1 MSFIPQLGNPMNLT
15 ETLSKFV
22 VQSQIEDFPDEVI
35 ETSKKCFL
43 DWIGVAIGGMKD
55 PSVEMLVNLIK
66 EIGGKKQARILGYGM
81 KTSILNAALINGIM
95 SHILDYDDAHSES
108 RSHPSSP
115 LIPALLSMAEYKKSR
130 GRDLITAVVLGF
142 EVGTR
147 IGLGLGKT
155 YYEMGWHATSILGR
169 FGSAAGVGKLLKLN
183 EKQLARA
190 IGLAATQAGGLR
202 RVFGTMGKPFHA
214 GKASM
219 DGMLSALLASRG
231 FSAPEDVLDGK
242 SNFLEIFSGGY
253 DPNRITQGLGIEY
266 QVLKDSFKPYAAC
279 LLIHPAIDG
288 LIWMR
293 EQGGFE
299 LDSVDQIDLEV
310 SPLCMTVTDNPDPK
324 NGLDGK
330 FSIYFCAALALAE
343 GRVQEGQF
351 TQEKIKDR
359 RVRDFMRKMKVL
371 GVDSLKETE
380 AHVVIKLKDGTQWE
394 RRVLTPKGDPENPMS
409 FDEISY
415 KFRSLAQDLL
425 SGRQMDQIIHVVH
438 NLERIEEPSTLLK
451 LCCVKKIDRQ

>member
-1 MSFIPQLGNPMNLT
+1 MNLT

-22 VQSQIEDFPDEVI
+22 VQSQMEDFPEEVI

-55 PSVEMLVNLIK
+55 PSAEILVDLIK
-66 EIGGKKQARILGYGM
+66 EMGGRKQATVLGYGI
-81 KTSILNAALINGIM
+81 KSNILNAALINGIM
-95 SHILDYDDAHSES
+95 SHVLDYDDAHSES

-115 LIPALLSMAEYKKSR
+115 LIPALLSMAEYKKMR
-130 GRDLITAVVLGF
+130 GKDLITAFVLGF

-147 IGLGLGKT
+147 IGLALGKT
-155 YYEMGWHATSILGR
+155 YYELGWHATSVLGR
-169 FGSAAGVGKLLKLN
+169 FGSAVGVGKLLRLN
-183 EKQLARA
+183 PKQMACA
-190 IGLAATQAGGLR
+190 MGLAATQAGGLR

-231 FSAPEDVLDGK
+231 FSAPEDVLEGK

-253 DPNRITQGLGIEY
+253 DPNRITQGLGREY
-266 QVLKDSFKPYAAC
+266 QVLRDSFKPYAAC

-293 EQGGFE
+293 EQGAFE
-299 LDSVDQIDLEV
+299 LDSVEQIDLEV

-324 NGLDGK
+324 NGLEGK
-330 FSIYFCAALALAE
+330 FSIYFCAALSLAE
-343 GRVQEGQF
+343 GKVQESQF
-351 TQEKIKDR
+351 TREKTKDHR
-359 RVRDFMRKMKVL
+359 IRDFMRKTKAL
-371 GVDSLKETE
+371 GVDSLEETE
-380 AHVVIKLKDGTQWE
+380 AHVVIKLKNGAQLD

-425 SGRQMDQIIHVVH
+425 SDRQMDQIIHVVH
-438 NLERIEEPSTLLK
+438 NLEKIEDTSTLLK
-451 LCCVKKIDRQ
+451 LCRVKKIDCQ

>member
-1 MSFIPQLGNPMNLT
+1 MNLT

-22 VQSQIEDFPDEVI
+22 VQSQMEDFPEEVI

-55 PSVEMLVNLIK
+55 PSAEILVDLIK
-66 EIGGKKQARILGYGM
+66 EMGGRKQATVLGYGI
-81 KTSILNAALINGIM
+81 KTNILNAALINGIM
-95 SHILDYDDAHSES
+95 SHVLDYDDAHSES

-115 LIPALLSMAEYKKSR
+115 LIPALLSMAEYKKMR
-130 GRDLITAVVLGF
+130 GKDLITAFVLGF

-147 IGLGLGKT
+147 IGLALGKT
-155 YYEMGWHATSILGR
+155 YYELGWHATSVLGR
-169 FGSAAGVGKLLKLN
+169 FGSAVGVGKLLRLN
-183 EKQLARA
+183 PKQMACA
-190 IGLAATQAGGLR
+190 MGLAATQAGGLR

-231 FSAPEDVLDGK
+231 FSAPEDVLEGK

-253 DPNRITQGLGIEY
+253 DPNRITQGLGREY
-266 QVLKDSFKPYAAC
+266 QVLRDSFKPYAAC

-293 EQGGFE
+293 EQGAFE
-299 LDSVDQIDLEV
+299 LDSVEQIDLEV
-310 SPLCMTVTDNPDPK
+310 SPLCMTVTDNPDPR
-324 NGLDGK
+324 NGLEGK
-330 FSIYFCAALALAE
+330 FSIYFCAALSLAE
-343 GRVQEGQF
+343 GKVQESQF
-351 TQEKIKDR
+351 TREKMKDHR
-359 RVRDFMRKMKVL
+359 IRDFMRKTKAL
-371 GVDSLKETE
+371 GVDSLEETE
-380 AHVVIKLKDGTQWE
+380 AHVVIKLKNGAQLD

-425 SGRQMDQIIHVVH
+425 SDRQMDQIIHVVH
-438 NLERIEEPSTLLK
+438 NLEKIEDTSTLLK
-451 LCCVKKIDRQ
+451 LCRVKKIDCQ

>member
-1 MSFIPQLGNPMNLT
+1 MNLT
-15 ETLSKFV
+15 ETLSKFA
-22 VQSQIEDFPDEVI
+22 VQSQMEDFPEEVI

-43 DWIGVAIGGMKD
+43 DWIGVTIGGMKD
-55 PSVEMLVNLIK
+55 PSVGILVDLITEM
-66 EIGGKKQARILGYGM
+66 GGRKQATVLGYGM

-95 SHILDYDDAHSES
+95 SHVLDYDDAHSES

-115 LIPALLSMAEYKKSR
+115 LIPALFSMSEYKKMR
-130 GRDLITAVVLGF
+130 GRDLITAFVLGF

-147 IGLGLGKT
+147 IGLALGKT
-155 YYEMGWHATSILGR
+155 YYELGWHATSVLGR
-169 FGSAAGVGKLLKLN
+169 FGSAVGVGKLLRLN
-183 EKQLARA
+183 PKQMACA
-190 IGLAATQAGGLR
+190 MGLAATQAGGLR

-253 DPNRITQGLGIEY
+253 DPNRITQGLGRKY

-351 TQEKIKDR
+351 TQEKMKDR
-359 RVRDFMRKMKVL
+359 RVREFMKKMKVRGL
-371 GVDSLKETE
+371 DSLKETE
-380 AHVVIKLKDGTQWE
+380 AHVVIKLKDRGRLD

-415 KFRSLAQDLL
+415 KFRSLTQDLL
-425 SGRQMDQIIHVVH
+425 SDRQMDQIIHVVH
-438 NLERIEEPSTLLK
+438 NLERIEDPSTLLK
-451 LCCVKKIDRQ
+451 LCCVKKIDCQ

>member
-1 MSFIPQLGNPMNLT
+1 MNLT

-22 VQSQIEDFPDEVI
+22 VQLQMEDFPEEVI

-43 DWIGVAIGGMKD
+43 DWIGVTIGGMKD
-55 PSVEMLVNLIK
+55 PSVGILVDLITEM
-66 EIGGKKQARILGYGM
+66 GGRKQATVLGYGI

-95 SHILDYDDAHSES
+95 SHVLDYDDAHSES

-115 LIPALLSMAEYKKSR
+115 LIPALLSMAEYKKTR
-130 GRDLITAVVLGF
+130 GRDLITAFVVGF

-147 IGLGLGKT
+147 IGLALGKT

-169 FGSAAGVGKLLKLN
+169 FGSAAGVGKLLQLN

-231 FSAPEDVLDGK
+231 FSAPEDILDGK

-253 DPNRITQGLGIEY
+253 DPNRITQGLGREY

-343 GRVQEGQF
+343 GKVQESQF
-351 TQEKIKDR
+351 TREKLKDHR
-359 RVRDFMRKMKVL
+359 IRDFMRKTKAL

-380 AHVVIKLKDGTQWE
+380 AHVVVKLKNKAQLNK
-394 RRVLTPKGDPENPMS
+394 RVLAPKGDPRNPMS
-409 FDEISY
+409 FDEIAD
-415 KFRSLAQDLL
+415 KFRDLTEDLL
-425 SGRQMDQIIHVVH
+425 SDRQMDQLLHLVQ
-438 NLERIEEPSTLLK
+438 NLERIEDPSTLLK

>member
-1 MSFIPQLGNPMNLT
+1 MNLT
-15 ETLSKFV
+15 ETLSKFA
-22 VQSQIEDFPDEVI
+22 VQSQMEDFPEEVI

-43 DWIGVAIGGMKD
+43 DWIGVTIGGMKD
-55 PSVEMLVNLIK
+55 PSVGILVDLITEM
-66 EIGGKKQARILGYGM
+66 GGRKQATVLGYGM

-95 SHILDYDDAHSES
+95 SHVLDYDDAHSES

-115 LIPALLSMAEYKKSR
+115 LIPALFSMSEYKKMR
-130 GRDLITAVVLGF
+130 GRDLITAFVLGF

-147 IGLGLGKT
+147 IGLALGKT
-155 YYEMGWHATSILGR
+155 YYELGWHATSVLGR
-169 FGSAAGVGKLLKLN
+169 FGSAVGVGKLLRLN
-183 EKQLARA
+183 PKQMACA
-190 IGLAATQAGGLR
+190 MGLAATQAGGLR

-253 DPNRITQGLGIEY
+253 DPNRITQGLGRKY

-330 FSIYFCAALALAE
+330 FSIYFCAACALAE

-351 TQEKIKDR
+351 TQEKMKDR
-359 RVRDFMRKMKVL
+359 RVREFMKKMKVRGL
-371 GVDSLKETE
+371 DSLKETE
-380 AHVVIKLKDGTQWE
+380 AHVVIKLKDRGRLD

-415 KFRSLAQDLL
+415 KFRSLTQDLL
-425 SGRQMDQIIHVVH
+425 SDRQMDQIIHVVH
-438 NLERIEEPSTLLK
+438 NLERIEDPSTLLK
-451 LCCVKKIDRQ
+451 LCCVKKIDCQ

>member
-1 MSFIPQLGNPMNLT
+1 
-15 ETLSKFV
+15 
-22 VQSQIEDFPDEVI
+22 
-35 ETSKKCFL
+35 
-43 DWIGVAIGGMKD
+43 
-55 PSVEMLVNLIK
+55 LVDLIK
-66 EIGGKKQARILGYGM
+66 EMGGRKQATVLGYGM

-95 SHILDYDDAHSES
+95 SHVLDYDDAHSES

-115 LIPALLSMAEYKKSR
+115 LIPALLSMAEYKKM
-130 GRDLITAVVLGF
+130 GGKDLITAFVLGF
-142 EVGTR
+142 EVGAR
-147 IGLGLGKT
+147 IGLGLGKS

-169 FGSAAGVGKLLKLN
+169 FASAVGVGKLLKLN
-183 EKQLARA
+183 EKQLSCAM
-190 IGLAATQAGGLR
+190 GLAATQAGGLR

-214 GKASM
+214 GKASL

-253 DPNRITQGLGIEY
+253 DPDRITLRLGKEY
-266 QVLKDSFKPYAAC
+266 EVLKDSFKPYAAC

-293 EQGGFE
+293 EQGGFDP
-299 LDSVDQIDLEV
+299 DSIEQIDLEV
-310 SPLCMTVTDNPDPK
+310 SPLCMRVTDNPDPK
-324 NGLDGK
+324 NGLEGK
-330 FSIYFCAALALAE
+330 FSIYFCAALALTE
-343 GRVQEGQF
+343 GKVQENQF
-351 TQEKIKDR
+351 TREKMNDHRI
-359 RVRDFMRKMKVL
+359 RDFMRKTKAL

-380 AHVVIKLKDGTQWE
+380 AHVVIKLKDGAQLD

-425 SGRQMDQIIHVVH
+425 SDRQMEQIIHVVH
-438 NLERIEEPSTLLK
+438 NLERIEDPSTLLK
-451 LCCVKKIDRQ
+451 LCRVKKIDCQ